1 MSKKLLDSSSSS
13 SEDENEESGF
23 KINDDYAKVFNKYR
37 EKEEFQRLKAKY
49 GEEAATSKL
58 NEAQE
63 SDDSS
68 SEEEDEDAEKW
79 TDEHEKDFFKT
90 LANLKRK
97 DAKIYDGTT
106 SFFQEIEMGEKSSKK
121 SDKPMTL
128 VDLEREVITE
138 KGGEFDELADEKLA
152 QQLQD
157 KTYVQEMSEIQKSLK
172 SMVDEDQDDFLTK
185 KVKNA
190 TEVEKDEEDYRSWL
204 LGQKDHLQSS
214 ETESDLKTL
223 KDYWTDKNLDSGEKF
238 LRDYILNKRY
248 LEGEEEEIEDAEN
261 LSDDE
266 KTLEQQAE
274 FEHKYNF
281 RFEDPDKDFIKRY
294 PRTIQDSMRRK
305 DESRKQKREEV
316 KERKQK
322 EKEKKR
328 EELMQLKSLKRKEIL
343 EKIEKLRKI
352 TGNDELAFKDE
363 DLEEDFDPEK
373 YDQRMAEIFDQFDNA
388 PIEAED
394 EEKPVFSDLD
404 SDLEPENWDEYGD
417 EMQGE
422 INLDEENAE
431 DENVEEGDNRKNL
444 EKELIENSKG

>member
-1 MSKKLLDSSSSS
+1 M
-13 SEDENEESGF
+13 
-23 KINDDYAKVFNKYR
+23 
-37 EKEEFQRLKAKY
+37 
-49 GEEAATSKL
+49 
-58 NEAQE
+58 
-63 SDDSS
+63 
-68 SEEEDEDAEKW
+68 
-79 TDEHEKDFFKT
+79 
-90 LANLKRK
+90 KRK
-97 DAKIYDGTT
+97 DAKIYNGTT